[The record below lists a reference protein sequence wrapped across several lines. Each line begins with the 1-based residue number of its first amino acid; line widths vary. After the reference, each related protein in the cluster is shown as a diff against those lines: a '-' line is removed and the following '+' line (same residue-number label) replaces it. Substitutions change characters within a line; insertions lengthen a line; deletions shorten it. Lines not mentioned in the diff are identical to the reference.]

1 MAPPLVEANDVD
13 VRRSAPTRALALSA
27 ILSRRHPRQPMKAPP
42 SGRIPQADTHRM
54 PSEGGGVGEGSSGGA
69 PWEAGDE
76 RHGYP
81 CCWAALRAA
90 FSAALAAFAAIFSFS
105 SAERMRGKTGLGAC
119 T

>member
-69 PWEAGDE
+69 PWEA
-76 RHGYP
+76 
-81 CCWAALRAA
+81 AM
-90 FSAALAAFAAIFSFS
+90 SAAVTPAAGRLCARLS
-105 SAERMRGKTGLGAC
+105 LPL
-119 T
+119 